1 MSEADSSN
9 YFEVALI
16 DTTRAESR
24 QQRIEA
30 AVQKSRTEYCQEHA
44 YTERGVGGWCPSRLT
59 TECVNGK
66 GCGESQGGSSAA
78 R

>member
-9 YFEVALI
+9 YFQVALV

-30 AVQKSRTEYCQEHA
+30 AVQRSKTEYCQEHA
-44 YTERGVGGWCPSRLT
+44 YTERGVGDTCCRLT
-59 TECVNGK
+59 SECVERK
-66 GCGESQGGSSAA
+66 GLGESQSGSPAA